1 MDLSFRHGFVG
12 SVKMT
17 GGRVYC
23 HARRFGSFPS
33 SLLLWIPADNA
44 FFKPAVV
51 AIEDASGNHVTIP
64 VVVGTDVTE
73 GLFDS

>member
-23 HARRFGSFPS
+23 HARRFESLPS
-33 SLLLWIPADNA
+33 SLLLWIPAHDA
-44 FFKPAVV
+44 FFKPVVV
-51 AIEDASGNHVTIP
+51 AIEDASGNLVTIS
-64 VVVGTDVTE
+64 VVVGTDMTE